1 MKIVKDL
8 NGENWGCF
16 THFTAKSR
24 GETGM
29 MIGYKVKE
37 TPTIKGLHQVCL
49 GSNHDDKYY
58 YIGIDY
64 KKMLKDPK
72 YAEYVGELII
82 NNRNGLLSEEKPY
95 NYIGHVKVT
104 NSGLPFLGNES
115 FNVIFND
122 EIIEW
127 SKQQPYVIEQ
137 VEMAKQQPYVIEQV
151 EMAKQ
156 RKKEAELDYISSI
169 PKTLQKNRTK
179 IQKLQDEV
187 NELLK
192 YEEQLTIEYINL
204 CKAYDI
210 PIADLDEIDKVPKT
224 K

>member
-1 MKIVKDL
+1 MEIVKDL

-29 MIGYKVKE
+29 MIVYKIKE

-104 NSGLPFLGNES
+104 NNGLPFSGNES

-127 SKQQPYVIEQ
+127 S
-137 VEMAKQQPYVIEQV
+137 KQQPYVIEQV

-169 PKTLQKNRTK
+169 PKTLQKNRAK

-204 CKAYDI
+204 CKAYGI

>member
-1 MKIVKDL
+1 MFNRTIRFFSFIVKSI
-8 NGENWGCF
+8 
-16 THFTAKSR
+16 H
-24 GETGM
+24 
-29 MIGYKVKE
+29 
-37 TPTIKGLHQVCL
+37 
-49 GSNHDDKYY
+49 
-58 YIGIDY
+58 
-64 KKMLKDPK
+64 
-72 YAEYVGELII
+72 YVGELIT

-95 NYIGHVKVT
+95 NYIGHVNVT
-104 NSGLPFLGNES
+104 NNGLPFLGNES

-137 VEMAKQQPYVIEQV
+137 VEMAKQRQ
-151 EMAKQ
+151 
-156 RKKEAELDYISSI
+156 KEAKLDYISSI

-179 IQKLQDEV
+179 IQKLQDEI

-204 CKAYDI
+204 CKEYGI